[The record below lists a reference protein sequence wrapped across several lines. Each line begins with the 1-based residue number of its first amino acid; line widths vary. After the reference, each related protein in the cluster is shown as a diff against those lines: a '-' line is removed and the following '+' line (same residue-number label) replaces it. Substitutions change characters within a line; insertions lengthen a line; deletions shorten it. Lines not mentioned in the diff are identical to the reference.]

1 MKAESRIRG
10 EPIMNNN
17 PKTFS
22 LLTPILLLII
32 LTAGALDT
40 WWMVRRADREMR
52 ERLLGQTRLL
62 AQTVSIERI
71 KALSGTEADL
81 NKPEYLRL
89 KGQFALVKQA
99 NDKCRFI
106 YLMGRKD
113 HVPGGNTVKRG
124 DQVFFFVDNEP
135 VGSEDESPAGQ
146 VYDEVP
152 EGYRRVFDTRVA
164 AVEGPVTDRWGT
176 WVTGLA
182 PLTDQ
187 QTGKLLAVLGMDIDA
202 RTWKCDM
209 ARAAL
214 PPVLLT
220 LTLIAIL
227 LTCTVLMA
235 RRSRY
240 AGTTP
245 RWMRGLEP
253 AVAVAVGLVL
263 TLFGTWTAH
272 ERAFYN
278 RTESF
283 ENMVASKTGDI
294 AKTMCDLRDIELE
307 GLADFYEGSENVTA
321 DEFQHYT
328 QYLRQNPAIQAWI
341 WIPAVAAA
349 DKSRFEQKAR
359 AAGLTDFEI
368 WQKDAQGKRVPASG
382 QEVYYAVFRVTPLAG
397 NERAIGYDLASEPLC
412 RTALKE
418 AARTGLSSATHP
430 ITLGQKTTNE
440 KGMLVYR
447 PVFDG
452 GESKR
457 LCGFVLAVLRM
468 ENLLKRSNPD
478 KFASMEL
485 FLLRKDAAPESVAS
499 SCDTDHAPV
508 SGPSMTRPV
517 FAFGKAFA
525 VTAHAGP
532 NFMRLHPARTG
543 WLTCLTGLLLT
554 TALVIVVS
562 AVLRRREELE
572 RLVLD
577 RTTALADSEKRFRT
591 LYETTGD
598 AIMMLDESGFF
609 ACNPKALSMFRVATE
624 EVFCSKHPVEL
635 SPARQPDGADSMTAA
650 KERMETAMTE
660 GSHRF
665 EWVHKRWDTGK
676 EFPAEVL
683 LSTMELEGKQ
693 VLQATVRDITERK
706 RAESKLLETNR
717 ELEAATARANEM
729 AVQAEMS
736 SIAKSEFVANMSH
749 EIRTPMNGVIGMTGL
764 LLDTELN
771 EEQRRYAETVRASGE
786 SLMSIIND
794 ILDFS
799 KIEAGKLEMETLDFD
814 LRALL
819 DDFAEMMALKVHEK
833 GLEFLCAAEPDVP
846 AYLRGD
852 PGRLRQVLIN
862 LVGNAVKFTHDGEV
876 AVRASLES
884 ETGDEALVRFSVRDT
899 GIGIPADKQDSLFHQ
914 FTQVDASTTRKYGGT
929 GLGLAISRQLV
940 EMMGGEIGINSEEG
954 KGTEFWFTAR
964 FLKQSE
970 RELDKTVPGN
980 LSACSAQSG
989 VCGARIL
996 VVDDNATN
1004 REILL
1009 GRFKAWGARSDE
1021 ASDGEMGLRLL
1032 REAAQAGDPYR
1043 VAVLDMQMPGMDGE
1057 ELGRA
1062 IKANAELADTRLV
1075 MMTSIG
1081 RRGDARR
1088 LDEIGFVAYLTK
1100 PVRQSDLF
1108 DSLAAVLAGETRKAK
1123 RPIVT
1128 RHSVREM
1135 RRGNVRILLAEDN
1148 IVNQK
1153 VTLAFLK
1160 KLGLSA
1166 DAMANGIE
1174 AVKALGLI
1182 PYDLVLMDCQMPEMD
1197 GYEATARIRS
1207 PQSQVLNHDIPIIA
1221 MTAHAMHGDREK
1233 CLEAGMNDY
1242 LSKPV
1247 VPQTLAEMLDKW
1259 LPQERDE
1266 GRAKDG

>member
-1 MKAESRIRG
+1 
-10 EPIMNNN
+10 
-17 PKTFS
+17 
-22 LLTPILLLII
+22 
-32 LTAGALDT
+32 
-40 WWMVRRADREMR
+40 
-52 ERLLGQTRLL
+52 
-62 AQTVSIERI
+62 
-71 KALSGTEADL
+71 
-81 NKPEYLRL
+81 
-89 KGQFALVKQA
+89 
-99 NDKCRFI
+99 
-106 YLMGRKD
+106 
-113 HVPGGNTVKRG
+113 
-124 DQVFFFVDNEP
+124 
-135 VGSEDESPAGQ
+135 
-146 VYDEVP
+146 
-152 EGYRRVFDTRVA
+152 
-164 AVEGPVTDRWGT
+164 
-176 WVTGLA
+176 
-182 PLTDQ
+182 
-187 QTGKLLAVLGMDIDA
+187 
-202 RTWKCDM
+202 
-209 ARAAL
+209 
-214 PPVLLT
+214 
-220 LTLIAIL
+220 
-227 LTCTVLMA
+227 
-235 RRSRY
+235 
-240 AGTTP
+240 
-245 RWMRGLEP
+245 
-253 AVAVAVGLVL
+253 
-263 TLFGTWTAH
+263 
-272 ERAFYN
+272 
-278 RTESF
+278 
-283 ENMVASKTGDI
+283 
-294 AKTMCDLRDIELE
+294 
-307 GLADFYEGSENVTA
+307 
-321 DEFQHYT
+321 
-328 QYLRQNPAIQAWI
+328 
-341 WIPAVAAA
+341 
-349 DKSRFEQKAR
+349 
-359 AAGLTDFEI
+359 
-368 WQKDAQGKRVPASG
+368 
-382 QEVYYAVFRVTPLAG
+382 
-397 NERAIGYDLASEPLC
+397 
-412 RTALKE
+412 
-418 AARTGLSSATHP
+418 
-430 ITLGQKTTNE
+430 
-440 KGMLVYR
+440 
-447 PVFDG
+447 
-452 GESKR
+452 
-457 LCGFVLAVLRM
+457 VLAVLRM

-577 RTTALADSEKRFRT
+577 RTTALADSEKRFRR

-665 EWVHKRWDTGK
+665 EWVHKHWDTGK

-729 AVQAEMS
+729 AVQAEMA

-970 RELDKTVPGN
+970 RELDKTVPSN

-989 VCGARIL
+989 VRGARIL

-1009 GRFKAWGARSDE
+1009 GRFKAWGARPDE

-1088 LDEIGFVAYLTK
+1088 LDEIGFAAYLTK

-1266 GRAKDG
+1266 GRVKEG